1 MKTTMKIIRGVHNLT
16 SVSHGCVATIGNFDG
31 VHLGHQQIF
40 AHLKKQATQLALPSL
55 VITFEPHPFEF
66 FQSSAAPS
74 RLTCFREK
82 MTLFAKQ
89 GIHRVLCIPFNA
101 AFANLTAALFI
112 EQILVKKLGVKWL
125 VVGDDFRF
133 GKKRQGDFHMLSQA
147 GMKYHF
153 RVEDTPTLMRRHER
167 VSSTRVRYALAHHDL
182 ALATTLLGHP
192 YFIIGRIVHGD
203 KRGRLLG
210 FPTANIPLSRKTCAI
225 RGVFAVTITG
235 IDHQTYQ
242 GVANIGKRP
251 TLGDGQ
257 KMIIEVHLFHFNRE
271 IYGQSIQVNFL
282 KQIRQEKQFTSLEQ
296 LQAQI
301 CHDIDIAKDFFD
313 TDIEK

>member
-16 SVSHGCVATIGNFDG
+16 SAHHGCVATIGNFDG

-66 FQSSAAPS
+66 FQPNAAPS

-89 GIHRVLCIPFNA
+89 GIHQVLCIPFNA
-101 AFANLTAALFI
+101 AFANLTAELFI
-112 EQILVKKLGVKWL
+112 EQILVKKLGVKLL

-147 GMKYHF
+147 GIKYHF
-153 RVEDTPTLMRRHER
+153 SVEDTPTLTLSNER
-167 VSSTRVRYALAHHDL
+167 VSSTRVRYALEQSDL
-182 ALATTLLGHP
+182 TLTATLLGNP

-225 RGVFAVTITG
+225 HGVFAVTITG
-235 IDHQTYQ
+235 IDHQVYQ

-251 TLGDGQ
+251 TIGDRQ
-257 KMIIEVHLFHFNRE
+257 QPILEVHLFNFNRE

-282 KQIRQEKQFTSLEQ
+282 KQIRQEKQFASLEQ
-296 LQAQI
+296 LQTQI
-301 CHDIDIAKDFFD
+301 SHDIDIAKHFFEI
-313 TDIEK
+313 DIKK